1 MGIILVYDCTE
12 EVTFNN
18 IENWLKQI
26 DTHASSGVAKIL
38 VANKTDLPNRTVT
51 SERGMALAQE
61 HGLNFFE
68 TSAKTGANINELFFD
83 IAQKIVKDKPAQSKA
98 TGNSR
103 GSAAAY
109 NQGKVQSAEQAR
121 VKLG

>member
-26 DTHASSGVAKIL
+26 ETHASTGVAKIL

-51 SERGMALAQE
+51 SERGMALAKE

-68 TSAKTGANINELFFD
+68 TSAKTGTNINELFYD
-83 IAQKIVKDKPAQSKA
+83 IA
-98 TGNSR
+98 
-103 GSAAAY
+103 
-109 NQGKVQSAEQAR
+109 
-121 VKLG
+121 